1 MAETE
6 NVAPEVITIEDKE
19 VESKDEKSE
28 NGSSQELPENV
39 TKLEGDIIRQ
49 IEYYFGECNLNR
61 DKFLRGKINDDK
73 DGWVPIS
80 VLLTFNRLKALT
92 EDVKVIAEAVEKAT
106 SGLVQISEDK
116 EKLRRHPDNPLPEFN
131 ETRRKE
137 LSRRTAYAKG
147 LPLDSKMDT
156 LVEYFNSNFQKVENV
171 VMRKYYDS
179 KPKVYKFKGSVF
191 ILFEKREQAEEFVK
205 KEGLKYG
212 EKELLRYMQEE
223 YFEVKKKE
231 KSKKDEKKK
240 AKKAEQQ
247 VEKDDDISLP
257 KNAVVHFSGIEG
269 SVSREDIRKRVLEIN
284 PALTIAFIHFERGDK
299 KGELR
304 FSKENDG
311 KSFVEKLE
319 GGKMKLN
326 DVELSLTLL
335 EGEEEEKFLKTALE
349 DMKKARQRINQ
360 KNKGRGRFN
369 RFSDRKRKNEDRDN
383 EEDKPAK
390 HAREDNNVA
399 VPVAASE

>member
-6 NVAPEVITIEDKE
+6 NVAPEVVAVEDNDVEIKE
-19 VESKDEKSE
+19 ESTE
-28 NGSSQELPENV
+28 NGSSQENV

-61 DKFLRGKINDDK
+61 DKFLRGKINDNP

-80 VLLTFNRLKALT
+80 VLLTFNRLKALS
-92 EDVKVIAEAVEKAT
+92 EDSKVIAESLEKAT

-116 EKLRRHPDNPLPEFN
+116 EKFRRHPDNPLPEFN
-131 ETRRKE
+131 EGRRKE

-179 KPKVYKFKGSVF
+179 KSKVYKFKGSVF

-247 VEKDDDISLP
+247 AEKEDDIVLP

-269 SVSREDIRKRVLEIN
+269 SISREDIRKRVLEIN

-304 FSKENDG
+304 FSKENAG
-311 KSFVEKLE
+311 KEFVEKLE
-319 GGKMKLN
+319 GGK
-326 DVELSLTLL
+326 VS
-335 EGEEEEKFLKTALE
+335 
-349 DMKKARQRINQ
+349 
-360 KNKGRGRFN
+360 
-369 RFSDRKRKNEDRDN
+369 
-383 EEDKPAK
+383 
-390 HAREDNNVA
+390 
-399 VPVAASE
+399 

>member
-1 MAETE
+1 MADTE
-6 NVAPEVITIEDKE
+6 NVAPEIIAVDDKVVDNKE
-19 VESKDEKSE
+19 ETTE
-28 NGSSQELPENV
+28 NGSSQESLENV

-61 DKFLRGKINDDK
+61 DKFLRGKIDENE
-73 DGWVPIS
+73 DGWVAIS
-80 VLLTFNRLKALT
+80 VLLTFNRLKAIT
-92 EDVKVIAEAVEKAT
+92 EDPKVIADALEKAT
-106 SGLVQISEDK
+106 SGLVQISDDK

-131 ETRRKE
+131 ESRRKE

-179 KPKVYKFKGSVF
+179 KTKVYKFKGSVF
-191 ILFEKREQAEEFVK
+191 ILFATREQAEEFVK

-231 KSKKDEKKK
+231 KSKRDEKKK
-240 AKKAEQQ
+240 TKKAEQQ
-247 VEKDDDISLP
+247 ADKDDDIVLP
-257 KNAVVHFSGIEG
+257 KNAVVHFNGIEG
-269 SVSREDIRKRVLEIN
+269 SISREDIRKRVLEIN

-311 KSFVEKLE
+311 KAFVEKLE
-319 GGKMKLN
+319 DGK
-326 DVELSLTLL
+326 VS
-335 EGEEEEKFLKTALE
+335 
-349 DMKKARQRINQ
+349 
-360 KNKGRGRFN
+360 
-369 RFSDRKRKNEDRDN
+369 
-383 EEDKPAK
+383 
-390 HAREDNNVA
+390 
-399 VPVAASE
+399 

>member
-1 MAETE
+1 MADTE
-6 NVAPEVITIEDKE
+6 NVAPEVTVEDKE
-19 VESKDEKSE
+19 VEVKEVNTE
-28 NGSSQELPENV
+28 NGSSQETPKNA

-80 VLLTFNRLKALT
+80 VLLTFNRLKAIT
-92 EDVKVIAEAVEKAT
+92 EDAKLIAEALEKST

-147 LPLDSKMDT
+147 FPLDSKMDT
-156 LVEYFNSNFQKVENV
+156 LVGYFNSNFQKVENV

-179 KPKVYKFKGSVF
+179 KTKVYKFKGSVF

-247 VEKDDDISLP
+247 AEKNDDIVLP
-257 KNAVVHFSGIEG
+257 KNAVVHFTGIEG
-269 SVSREDIRKRVLEIN
+269 SISREDIRKRVLEIN

-311 KSFVEKLE
+311 KEFIEKLE
-319 GGKMKLN
+319 GAKMKLN
-326 DVELSLTLL
+326 DLELSLSLL
-335 EGEEEEKFLKTALE
+335 EGEEEEKFLATALE

-369 RFSDRKRKNEDRDN
+369 KFNDRKRKNDDRDN
-383 EEDKPAK
+383 DEEVAPK
-390 HAREDNNVA
+390 HAREDNEA
-399 VPVAASE
+399 VTVVASE